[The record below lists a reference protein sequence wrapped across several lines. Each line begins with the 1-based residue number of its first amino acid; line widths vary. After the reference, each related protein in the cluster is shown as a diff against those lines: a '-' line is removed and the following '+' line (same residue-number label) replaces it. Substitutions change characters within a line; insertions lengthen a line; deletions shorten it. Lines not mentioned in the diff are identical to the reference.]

1 MKDFLPCEVVIAFSI
16 VAESATSCVSVA
28 RGWYMGRPRVLTL
41 SSMQNF
47 TSSLLGGLPGVSPI
61 DHFIWVPTKLVTWAL
76 YGRKECCDSFMS

>member
-16 VAESATSCVSVA
+16 VAESATSCVSVV
-28 RGWYMGRPRVLTL
+28 GVVHGKTKGLTL

-47 TSSLLGGLPGVSPI
+47 RNSLLGGLPVVAPI
-61 DHFIWVPTKLVTWAL
+61 GHFICVPTKLVTWAL